1 MREIDIYIDWFRKFV
16 IYIALLGFAVL
27 MGPFGTYATL
37 EVWDR
42 MIFWTVDI
50 IVVAFFSHLAL
61 HGIYKA
67 SAVSHITPPTRFGM
81 SIALGAVPA
90 AGVIGFIYNVM
101 APEIADEVYFP
112 ALWSEAMIFA
122 ILLASIEFI
131 LWPQIVG
138 RPKGRPEPPLFIPH
152 DRVPRMPPPDDTV
165 IEVAALDA
173 SEPSQAVIDAPP
185 DPQPSRLALRLPH
198 ELRDAEIVSVSMQD
212 HYAEITTTAGAHL
225 ILMRMADALDLLDD
239 TPGAQVHRSHWAAAA
254 HAQALRRDGRKYEI
268 EMSDGR
274 VLPVS
279 GSYLDAARDLV
290 GE

>member
-37 EVWDR
+37 DPWDR
-42 MIFWTVDI
+42 VIFWTVDI
-50 IVVAFFSHLAL
+50 IVVAFFTHLAL

-67 SAVSHITPPTRFGM
+67 PAVSHITPPTRFGM
-81 SIALGAVPA
+81 SVALGSIPA

-112 ALWSEAMIFA
+112 ALWSEAMIFS

-131 LWPQIVG
+131 LWPQVVG
-138 RPKGRPEPPLFIPH
+138 RPKGRAEPPLFIPH
-152 DRVPRMPPPDDTV
+152 DRVPRMPAPAEGV
-165 IEVAALDA
+165 IEMAPAATVEA
-173 SEPSQAVIDAPP
+173 PEPVIEESAPQA
-185 DPQPSRLALRLPH
+185 SRLAQRLPH
-198 ELRDAEIVSVSMQD
+198 ELRDAEIMSVSMQD

-239 TPGAQVHRSHWAAAA
+239 TPGAQVHRSHWAATA
-254 HAQALRRDGRKYEI
+254 HAQTLRRDGRKYEL